1 VVANAVNALEKAP
14 PPPTFGAV
22 SIDRRVLRTPAR
34 TIAIRNI
41 ATMTVGTDVTPV
53 SPWPKI
59 MAVLSAL
66 AFTFLILTNA
76 QRFGLGP
83 ALIGAG
89 LIFAVAVIVAIMQKE
104 DRTHYLVITTS
115 DGLRTRFTGASRDTV
130 DEVWRILTDKI
141 DKDDIGST
149 FNVNFENGTIE
160 NLNVGE
166 VGTLAADTIVQG
178 SNNQVV
184 SASPGARLATRETHN
199 VATNSPGAQ
208 IGTGNVQ
215 SASTNA
221 LTHVDYSGELSQVE
235 DMQRFYAR
243 QPNAHHVAERLSELE
258 LLMRSGTPSTEG
270 RSRVRDLAVDLS
282 TIMQAY
288 PALVQFFQGIA
299 KLAGF

>member
-1 VVANAVNALEKAP
+1 MVANAVNALEQAP
-14 PPPTFGAV
+14 PPRTFGAV
-22 SIDRRVLRTPAR
+22 SIDHRVLRTPAR

-59 MAVLSAL
+59 IAVLSGCAFFVLL
-66 AFTFLILTNA
+66 AGGAHQHGMGLTLVA
-76 QRFGLGP
+76 M
-83 ALIGAG
+83 ASICSIAG
-89 LIFAVAVIVAIMQKE
+89 LVALNQVG
-104 DRTHYLVITTS
+104 DRTHYLTITTS

-141 DKDDIGST
+141 DKDDTGST
-149 FNVNFENGTIE
+149 FNVNFEQGTIE
-160 NLNVGE
+160 NLNVDH
-166 VGTLAADTIVQG
+166 VGTVAADTIVQG

-184 SASPGARLATRETHN
+184 SASPGARLATKETLTI
-199 VATNSPGAQ
+199 ATNSPGAQ

-215 SASTNA
+215 SASTNTVA
-221 LTHVDYSGELSQVE
+221 HVDYSGVLSQVE

-243 QPNAHHVAERLSELE
+243 QPNAHHLAERLSELE
-258 LLMRSGTPSTEG
+258 LLMRSGTPSPEG

-299 KLAGF
+299 RLAGF